1 MLRYRAASTIALA
14 LVMAACTSAAS
25 TQPSASEVAQASEAA
40 TQAPSEAPATPNAC
54 AANNLQTKATGKLTI
69 GSDNPAYPPYFE
81 PDQAPPSG
89 SPWQLGDPTNGQ
101 GLEAATAYA
110 VADHLGFSNSN
121 VTWVAVPFNNA
132 IQPGEKDFDL
142 YLQEVS
148 YSAERAQAVDLSDG
162 YFDLNQAVVGLKSDA
177 IAQVHDVAG
186 LKAFKLGAPVGTTS
200 YSYITEQIKPTAD
213 AAVFNTLDDGV
224 TALQNGQIDGLVVDL
239 PTAFYMRDAQLTGG
253 VIVGS
258 LPTAGQVEHFSIVLD
273 KGSPLT
279 ACVNQALAAM
289 KADGTLAS
297 IVQQWITSQG
307 APELK

>member
-1 MLRYRAASTIALA
+1 MLRLRVVSIAALSVL
-14 LVMAACTSAAS
+14 LAACSPAAS
-25 TQPSASEVAQASEAA
+25 TQPSPSEAAVASEAA
-40 TQAPSEAPATPNAC
+40 TAAPSEVPATPNPC
-54 AANNLQTKATGKLTI
+54 AANGLATLATGKLTV

-81 PDQAPPSG
+81 PDQPAASG

-110 VADHLGFSNSN
+110 VADHLGFSKTN
-121 VTWVAVPFNNA
+121 VAWVAVPFNNA
-132 IQPGEKDFDL
+132 IQPGPKDFDI

-162 YFDLNQAVVGLKSDA
+162 YFDLNQAVVGLQADA
-177 IAQVHDVAG
+177 ISKVTTVAG
-186 LKAFKLGAPVGTTS
+186 LQAFKLGAPVGTTS
-200 YSYITEQIKPTAD
+200 YTYITDNIKPTAD
-213 AAVFNTLDDGV
+213 PAVFNTLDDGV

-258 LPTAGQVEHFSIVLD
+258 LPTAGTVEHFSIVLD
-273 KGSPLT
+273 KGSSLT
-279 ACVNQALAAM
+279 ACVNSALAAM
-289 KADGTLAS
+289 KADGSLAA